1 MSEQKQRVYDALNK
15 LGIKYE
21 VVEHEPVHTME
32 DMDRLGLPEKGT
44 LCKNLF
50 LRDAKGKRH
59 FLITCDEN
67 AKVDLKSLG
76 RQLGAGNLSFASE
89 ERLEKYLGLKQGS
102 VSPFGLM
109 NDTDNQ
115 VQLLVDEDV
124 LQGEFLGCHPCINTS
139 SLKLRTKDVFEKF
152 LPAVHH
158 EYMVVRLGQEEE
170 K

>member
-89 ERLEKYLGLKQGS
+89 ERLEKYLGLSILGTIPLMTTDRKKKKKKQKRARG
-102 VSPFGLM
+102 
-109 NDTDNQ
+109 
-115 VQLLVDEDV
+115 
-124 LQGEFLGCHPCINTS
+124 
-139 SLKLRTKDVFEKF
+139 R
-152 LPAVHH
+152 
-158 EYMVVRLGQEEE
+158 R
-170 K
+170 

>member
-1 MSEQKQRVYDALNK
+1 MPLPSIVFFFQDFIDARLFNICVPKSTFCDTIKQAKKGAIFLCQNKKQRVYDALNK

-109 NDTDNQ
+109 NDTDHA
-115 VQLLVDEDV
+115 V
-124 LQGEFLGCHPCINTS
+124 EF
-139 SLKLRTKDVFEKF
+139 F
-152 LPAVHH
+152 
-158 EYMVVRLGQEEE
+158 Y
-170 K
+170 